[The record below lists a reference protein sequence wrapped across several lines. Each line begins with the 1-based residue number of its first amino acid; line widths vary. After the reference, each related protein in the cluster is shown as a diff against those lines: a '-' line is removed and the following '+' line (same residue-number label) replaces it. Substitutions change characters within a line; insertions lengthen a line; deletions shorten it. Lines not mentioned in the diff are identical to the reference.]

1 VRLRS
6 RESVD
11 LTARSDSFTPH
22 RVACDRAADTAA
34 RRGWRIGDED
44 FSVVKK
50 TKVIWSRPGFLVRR
64 LHQIHMAIFLKE
76 CDAEQVTPIQW
87 GILTILAENPGV
99 GQVEIADE
107 LGLDRSN
114 VANVVDRLI
123 RRGLLKQATSTQDR
137 RKKSIRITAAGRKL
151 MHVFE
156 PKARRAQRRLLE
168 LLSAEERRTFMSL
181 LARLVDHN
189 NELSRAPIRLDD

>member
-1 VRLRS
+1 V
-6 RESVD
+6 E
-11 LTARSDSFTPH
+11 H
-22 RVACDRAADTAA
+22 
-34 RRGWRIGDED
+34 GDED

-76 CDAEQVTPIQW
+76 CNAEQVTPIQW

-123 RRGLLKQATSTQDR
+123 RRGLLKQSTSTQDR
-137 RKKSIRITAAGRKL
+137 RKKSIRITDAGRKL
-151 MHVFE
+151 MYAFE

-189 NELSRAPIRLDD
+189 NELSRAPIRLED